1 MNPTP
6 DDRQRAG
13 AGAIPRRLLPDTATV
28 AADGHLHLGGVD
40 TVELA
45 ERYGTPLF
53 VYDEQHLRN
62 RCRAAVDAFP
72 GGAYYATKAFLCG
85 AMARL
90 AHGEGM
96 RLDVASGG
104 ELTLAR
110 RAGVP
115 AADLLLHGNNKSLDE
130 LRQALQEGVGRIVID
145 SFDEIDRLAQLVHG
159 EGLQRP
165 DVLIRVTPGVHA
177 HTHEYV
183 STGQEDSKFGFGFR
197 SGAAEAAIARLQR
210 PDSPARLVGLHV
222 HIGSQ
227 VFVAQSF
234 ARAMEAIAGFVKQ
247 AALPEL
253 NVGGGLGVAY
263 VEREESEPISA
274 WGERVHA
281 SCRALGIEATIS
293 AEPGR
298 AIAAQAAVTIYR
310 AGTIKDIPGV
320 RTYVAVDGGMIDN
333 PRPAMYGSEYEA
345 FLPRAVDAE
354 RTRRVRV
361 VGKHCESGDI
371 LLHDAA
377 LPADL
382 RVDDLL
388 ATPVTGAYG
397 FAMGSNYNR
406 LGRPAVV
413 FVGDGRHRLVVRRE
427 TTEDLLRTDLELA

>member
-1 MNPTP
+1 M
-6 DDRQRAG
+6 AG
-13 AGAIPRRLLPDTATV
+13 PIPQRLLPDTATI
-28 AADGHLHLGGVD
+28 AADGHLHIGGVD

-45 ERYGTPLF
+45 ELYGTPLF

-90 AHGEGM
+90 AHREGM

-104 ELTLAR
+104 ELALALR
-110 RAGVP
+110 SGVP
-115 AADLLLHGNNKSLDE
+115 AADLLFHGNNKSTAE
-130 LRQALQEGVGRIVID
+130 LREALDAGVGRIVID
-145 SFDEIDRLAQLVHG
+145 SFDELDRLDRLVHG
-159 EGLQRP
+159 EGRP
-165 DVLIRVTPGVHA
+165 KPRVLIRVTPGVKA

-183 STGQEDSKFGFGFR
+183 STGQEDSKFGFGLR
-197 SGAAEAAIARLQR
+197 SGAADAAIERLR
-210 PDSPARLVGLHV
+210 GTGSPATLIGLHM

-227 VFVAQSF
+227 VFVAQNF
-234 ARAMEAIAGFVKQ
+234 ARAMEAIAEFVKR
-247 AALPEL
+247 ADLPEM
-253 NVGGGLGVAY
+253 NIGGGLGVAY

-281 SCRALGIEATIS
+281 SCRALGLSATIS

-298 AIAAQAAVTIYR
+298 VIAAQAAVTLYR
-310 AGTIKDIPGV
+310 AGTIKDIAGV

-345 FLPRAVDAE
+345 FLPRAASAE
-354 RTRRVRV
+354 RPRRVRV

-377 LPADL
+377 LPEDL
-382 RVDDLL
+382 CVDDII

-413 FVGDGRHRLVVRRE
+413 FVADGHHRLVVRRE
-427 TTEDLLRTDLELA
+427 TIEDLLATDLELD